1 MSTSLVT
8 ISIAMWSWVYR
19 SLLVG
24 VCLLT
29 LWVGVPAPAA
39 ARDLSK
45 QAPQDQFIQLGTA
58 DSQLVF
64 VPKELSF
71 HNGVLYRLHLS
82 NPSQLKHYFTAK
94 DFADA
99 VWTRKLEVAG
109 VEIKGQIREIELKPG
124 AAVEWQF
131 IPLKSGV
138 YSLICTIPG
147 HAEAG
152 MLGRII
158 IGD

>member
-1 MSTSLVT
+1 MLRGLR
-8 ISIAMWSWVYR
+8 Y
-19 SLLVG
+19 LLILSC
-24 VCLLT
+24 CLWMLSGGL
-29 LWVGVPAPAA
+29 LWPAWG
-39 ARDLSK
+39 RDLSR
-45 QAPQDQFIQLGTA
+45 QTPQDKTVELGTA
-58 DSQLVF
+58 DNQLVF
-64 VPKELSF
+64 VPKELF
-71 HNGVLYRLHLS
+71 FRNGNLYRLRLS
-82 NPSQLKHYFTAK
+82 NPSQLKHYFSAK

-138 YSLICTIPG
+138 YSLVCTIPG

-152 MLGRII
+152 MIGQIT

>member
-1 MSTSLVT
+1 
-8 ISIAMWSWVYR
+8 MWSGLR
-19 SLLVG
+19 HFLILG
-24 VCLLT
+24 LCL
-29 LWVGVPAPAA
+29 WIGFVEIPHPAW
-39 ARDLSK
+39 ARDLSR
-45 QAPQDQFIQLGTA
+45 QTPQDKAVELGTA
-58 DSQLVF
+58 DNQLVF
-64 VPKELSF
+64 VPKELF
-71 HNGVLYRLHLS
+71 FRNGNLYRLHLS
-82 NPSQLKHYFTAK
+82 NPSQLKHYFSAK

-109 VEIKGQIREIELKPG
+109 VEIKGQIRELELKPG

-138 YSLICTIPG
+138 YSLVCTIPG

-152 MLGRII
+152 MIGQIT

>member
-1 MSTSLVT
+1 MLSRFCRFLVLG
-8 ISIAMWSWVYR
+8 IWLSVLMIGIPHPVW
-19 SLLVG
+19 
-24 VCLLT
+24 
-29 LWVGVPAPAA
+29 
-39 ARDLSK
+39 ARDLSR
-45 QAPQDQFIQLGTA
+45 QTPQEKVIELGTA
-58 DSQLVF
+58 DNQLVF

-71 HNGVLYRLHLS
+71 RNGSLYRLRLS
-82 NPSQLKHYFTAK
+82 NPSQLKHYFSAK

-109 VEIKGQIREIELKPG
+109 VEIKGQIRELELKPG

-138 YSLICTIPG
+138 YSLVCTIPG

-152 MLGRII
+152 MIGQIT

>member
-1 MSTSLVT
+1 MDRLNT
-8 ISIAMWSWVYR
+8 ILTTMLSWVYR
-19 SLLVG
+19 
-24 VCLLT
+24 CLLLGLCL
-29 LWVGVPAPAA
+29 LWVWGGIPGPAQ

-45 QAPQDQFIQLGTA
+45 QTPQDKSIQLGTA

-71 HNGVLYRLHLS
+71 RNGSLYRLHLS

-124 AAVEWQF
+124 ASVEWQF

-152 MLGRII
+152 MLGRIVI
-158 IGD
+158 DE

>member
-1 MSTSLVT
+1 MLN
-8 ISIAMWSWVYR
+8 WLCR
-19 SLLVG
+19 GLLLG
-24 VCLLT
+24 LCLL
-29 LWVGVPAPAA
+29 WIGVGIPGQAQ

-45 QAPQDQFIQLGTA
+45 QTPQDKSVELGTA
-58 DSQLVF
+58 DSQLLF

-71 HNGVLYRLHLS
+71 RNGSLYRLHLS
-82 NPSQLKHYFTAK
+82 NPSPLKHYFTAK

-138 YSLICTIPG
+138 YSLVCTIPG

-152 MLGRII
+152 MLGQITI
-158 IGD
+158 SD